1 MATVTTQHA
10 VPAQMIADETRPF
23 LVGLHYDTAD
33 PLAVRV
39 VFPAEAA
46 LDGVETSW
54 FFARELLAAGV
65 DRPTGTGA
73 VRLWPRGEG
82 TVFLELQAPEGVAV
96 VDLSA
101 VAVREFLRETYALLP
116 TEAEAATSEVGIERE
131 LAELLHRS

>member
-1 MATVTTQHA
+1 MATVTTQHV

-54 FFARELLAAGV
+54 FFARELLATGV
-65 DRPTGTGA
+65 DRPTGTGS

-101 VAVREFLRETYALLP
+101 IAVREFLRESYELLSA
-116 TEAEAATSEVGIERE
+116 EAEASVSEVDIERE